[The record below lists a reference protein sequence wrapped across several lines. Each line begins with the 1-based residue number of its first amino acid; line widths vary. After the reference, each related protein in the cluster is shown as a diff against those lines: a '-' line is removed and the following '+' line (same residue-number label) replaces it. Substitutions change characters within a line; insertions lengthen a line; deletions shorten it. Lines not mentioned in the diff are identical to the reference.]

1 MSNNKEKNINNKQM
15 NVVYSTECL
24 ETFIT
29 KENKQKPILK
39 KLNMDTIESVRQVL
53 RIGPHTILKSSE
65 EITKS
70 FEYKMNNLQ
79 LYVDS
84 YFDYENSDCYTIY
97 VDIHDINIM
106 YNILKK

>member
-1 MSNNKEKNINNKQM
+1 MNGIN
-15 NVVYSTECL
+15 SIGCL
-24 ETFIT
+24 ETSIT
-29 KENKQKPILK
+29 KENKQKLILK

-79 LYVDS
+79 LYEDS

-97 VDIHDINIM
+97 VDINDIDIM
-106 YNILKK
+106 YYIQKK

>member
-1 MSNNKEKNINNKQM
+1 MLTDKQINISNDQM
-15 NVVYSTECL
+15 NIVHSTGCL

-53 RIGPHTILKSSE
+53 KIGPHTILKSSE

-70 FEYKMNNLQ
+70 FEYKMINHQ
-79 LYVDS
+79 LYIDS

-97 VDIHDINIM
+97 VDINDIDIM

>member
-1 MSNNKEKNINNKQM
+1 MNGIN
-15 NVVYSTECL
+15 SIGCL
-24 ETFIT
+24 ETSIT

-79 LYVDS
+79 LYEDS

-97 VDIHDINIM
+97 VDINDIDIM
-106 YNILKK
+106 YYIQKK